1 MKTRNTRSPSRQ
13 SAAMPGGPRRLRKYI
28 ASGILT
34 ALVLAVFLTPG
45 LQAPPPAQAQSATAL
60 VSNTGQTSMSSGAF
74 LNSTT
79 TKHAMTFTTGS
90 NTTGY
95 IVDSIGYGFRT
106 IADPSTAGADLQ
118 MTLNSVAGS
127 GEPGSSLCT
136 LTDPAT
142 FTSSAVNTFDAPTT
156 GTECPDLAPTTTYF
170 VVMERLQVTGS
181 SNITSLRTNSD
192 AEDTGA
198 APGWSIADVAYE
210 RSSTA
215 WQQEAYNRAYQI
227 EVNGRPSNIVP
238 LNWDLTPS
246 GLVVGNQF
254 RLLFLTHTGRSPKSS
269 DIADYNTYVQGQANA
284 SNAHPAIKH
293 YSAGFTVVGS
303 TADDDARD
311 NTMTTG
317 TGVPIYWLNGSK
329 VADDYPDFY
338 DGSWDDEANPRRR
351 GGDVRYP
358 HNGNVWTG
366 SADNGTAFTS
376 HELGKSAIIFAGL
389 NTSAGPLNSTYTTAP
404 ANTFPYYALSQV
416 FTVGTNAPVFT
427 DTAPVSR
434 SVAENTTAVTNI
446 GTPLAAEDLDTG
458 DTLTYRL
465 TGTDA
470 SYFTVVSTS
479 GQIKT
484 KSGVTY
490 DHETKPRYSV
500 EVSVTDATNQIS
512 IAVTINITDV
522 LEPPSAPSTPTVTT
536 RTGTADSLDVTW
548 TEPETNGG
556 PPITDYDVQYT
567 KTSDTAW
574 TPWQHNG
581 AHRFATIR
589 GLDSGTAYHVEIRA
603 SNDEGTS
610 AWSNPSTATT
620 STLTIQTAPV
630 LVSNTGQPGTNYD
643 PNLGNSSDPIYASN
657 LENSHV
663 ALQGFRT
670 GSHNDGYTLASVA
683 YEFESIVDTSTAGA
697 ELEFSIHPRNTSGP
711 KTGSPGDPVCILED
725 PAVFS
730 ASGLQFFTVPT
741 SCPKLTKNTTYFIQ
755 IKRVSGSS
763 SITMTRTASLSQ
775 DDGAAAGWKIINWG
789 LKATS
794 RPAGTGTRFQLAI
807 RGTAG
812 PPDPPAPP
820 PPPDNNPP
828 TGVPTISGNPRVGED
843 LTAHTDGIED
853 DDGLNAPNFTYQWV
867 RVDGNSETNI
877 ASATDATYILAPED
891 GGKRIKVKV
900 TFTDDL
906 LTAEGPIAS
915 APTGI
920 VNTPATGDVSITG
933 TPRVG
938 KTLTA
943 DISGIIDPDG
953 KPESALTYQ
962 WSRTDGVP
970 IAGANGPTYALTD
983 SDADQALSVIV
994 TFPDGRGFTE
1004 GPFISPSTE
1013 VIVPT
1018 DVLVQNTGRARGTGV
1033 ALTATFPKYAQ
1044 GFTTGPNVAGYVI
1057 DSISASFIIIANPAT
1072 AGSELT
1078 VTLNNLNSNTGHP
1091 GNVLCALNDPANFS
1105 ASGEHTFRAPTT
1117 GALCPKLKPSTTY
1130 FVVTGRANLNN
1141 AHITGSTVSKYN
1153 EDSGSEPDWL
1163 IADKSYTFGGSFWAG
1178 NTQRFIPIRVRG
1190 AAAEEVDVPRNW
1202 SLLPEGLNAGDE
1214 FRLLFLT
1221 PHGHQPRSTDI
1232 DYYNNIVQAHAADG
1246 HADIRAFSSWFRVLG
1261 STPDVDARDNTGTTY
1276 TETEKGVP
1284 IYWLDGRKVADD
1296 YADLYDDTWDEER
1309 NPTTRGGNT
1318 TPPGRVWSGSEHDGT
1333 SAFEPVADSTPRSR
1347 AFGSNGNRVRVGS
1360 LNSGLG
1366 GPLDISETMVYTSH
1380 AAYYAL
1386 SNVFK
1391 VVANNPATGVPT
1403 ISGNPREG
1411 EMLTADPSAI
1421 GDPDGAENAEFTYQW
1436 VLVAGSN
1443 ETDIAGATEST
1454 YVLKDAAGDKIR
1466 VKVSF
1471 TDDKGNPEGPLTS
1484 EPTIPIVADD
1494 VLVTNT
1500 RQTIASTIGTPVK
1513 EAQGFTTGPNGSG
1526 YKLDSIGFRFNAI
1539 ANTATAGSQLTV
1551 TLAANNNGS
1560 PGNALCTLTD
1570 PPTFSSSGVQTFTA
1584 PTSGTPCPTLT
1595 ASTTY
1600 FPVIE
1605 GSGTNANAITLNTTS
1620 SHSEDSGGSTGWSVN
1635 DESHYFDV
1643 GTWVSES
1650 GNIYM
1655 IEVKG
1660 IITTETVESTH
1671 RSWVENREGEATTTY
1686 ENTGTFSIAQGFRTG
1701 DTAGAYEIHEIS
1713 IDFDRGQPQPKAVQV
1728 RIVESSSPDAVN
1740 DDATPTTY
1748 WKGGNFPKRGIDT
1761 DAGTYTFNLA
1771 LGQLPGTNLLQA
1783 NTNYFITIDS
1793 SSDDPDTAAIV
1804 RMTSNESQT
1813 SSDGWTVDD
1822 HVYVKNKTGDS
1833 GWTKQDHQ
1841 ARIRIAGEYHA
1852 GISIANEP
1860 RAYESCH
1867 GNLSH
1872 NSETLPEGFESCDFA
1887 TQVPM
1892 GTAGSFSSNLV
1903 TSAWLP
1909 IYETIDFHIVI
1920 WPLVPA
1926 GGWVDVKYAT
1936 QYPPGIYAHGSPA
1949 IADVDYLEKSGTVRF
1964 LPGEI
1969 AKTVSVNIIDDRH
1982 EDSNEY
1988 LQVKL
1993 PSQETRHSS
2002 VDNYNLVRRSAF
2014 GTIYNSEES
2023 VGTQYL
2029 NIADIAVTEG
2039 EGATAVFTVTLDAEV
2054 TAPVTVNYAT
2064 EDDTATAGTDYTAV
2078 SGTLLIPHGQT
2089 SATISVP
2096 ILNDDVY
2103 NEDRSF
2109 TLNLSDAAN
2118 ATIQDGSAH
2127 ATIED
2132 DEPAT
2137 LTVKFGTVP
2146 DSHDGVNTFEVF
2158 VNFSEGTQTPFL
2170 TMQDDVFTITN
2181 GTITSASR
2189 HLGLRHR
2196 WTLTVQPD
2204 NGADVTVHLPITTD
2218 CAATGAVCTEATP
2231 HRALSNSLTATVTGT
2246 PLAAAVWS
2254 ADMLVV
2260 SYTEN
2265 SIGAAS
2271 TDLFSNIGGTGDLQ
2285 IRSLWSSIP
2294 DRDLRLAFTAG
2305 VTGTDD
2311 MTLHV
2316 GDLALEFPEGSSGNS
2331 SFKWT
2336 EIDVDW
2342 EDEETITVRID
2353 TTLPSTETEEPTS
2366 NTPAAGLPTTSGTP
2380 QVDQTLTADTSG
2392 ISDAEGLTNVSYQY
2406 QWLAGGADISG
2417 ATGSTHLLTANEQG
2431 QTVQVKVTF
2440 TDDAD
2445 NQESLTS
2452 AETLAVAAKPN
2463 TAATGQPTI
2472 SGTPQVR
2479 ETLTA
2484 GTSAISDADGLTNV
2498 SYRYQWIANDG
2509 TDAEIEGA
2517 TGSTY
2522 TATVKDV
2529 GKTIKVRVSF
2539 TDDAGND
2546 ESLTSVATLAVAAI
2560 APAAPLDLTAAPGAQ
2575 PETLDVAWNAPS
2587 SDGGSDI
2594 NGYTSQWKLTKGSWD
2609 TPADVSQAT
2618 VTGTSHTI
2626 TGLTG
2631 GVEYT
2636 VRVLATNNA
2645 GNGPL
2650 STDAAATP
2658 AAVPEEPPEPVNNA
2672 PTGLPTISG
2681 TPQVDQTLTAST
2693 SGIGDQDGLE
2703 NVSYSHQWLADGS
2716 TLEGATG
2723 TTLLLTA
2730 SHQGKTIAVRVTF
2743 SDDAGNAESLTS
2755 AATTAVAAQP
2765 APAVLLTASFAN
2777 MPADHNGENFTFQLI
2792 FSENVDAG
2800 YARIRDHA
2808 FTVTG
2813 GSIASASR
2821 ITQGSNQSWN
2831 VEVNPTGNE
2840 AITITLPETTDCDAA
2855 RAICTDDERMLSHT
2869 TSAIVAGPPA
2879 ISVSDAAAQEEEGA
2893 VLEFSV
2899 TLSHASSR
2907 TVTVAYATSDG
2918 SAQAGSDYTA
2928 KTGTLTFNP
2937 GDTSQTV
2944 SVTVLTDS
2952 DDEGEETLTL
2962 TISNPSQ
2969 ATLDDAS
2976 GIGAIENGESS
2987 SGTQEDPPAVLLT
3000 ATFRNMPATHNGS
3013 AFTFDLSFSE
3023 NVKAGYARIR
3033 DDAFT
3038 ISGASTI
3045 ASAVRKTQGSNQ
3057 NWTITVQ
3064 PDGNDAITITLP
3076 PTTNCNDT
3084 GAICTQGGKKLSDS
3098 TSAQIAGPE

>member
-1 MKTRNTRSPSRQ
+1 
-13 SAAMPGGPRRLRKYI
+13 
-28 ASGILT
+28 
-34 ALVLAVFLTPG
+34 
-45 LQAPPPAQAQSATAL
+45 
-60 VSNTGQTSMSSGAF
+60 
-74 LNSTT
+74 
-79 TKHAMTFTTGS
+79 
-90 NTTGY
+90 
-95 IVDSIGYGFRT
+95 
-106 IADPSTAGADLQ
+106 
-118 MTLNSVAGS
+118 
-127 GEPGSSLCT
+127 
-136 LTDPAT
+136 
-142 FTSSAVNTFDAPTT
+142 
-156 GTECPDLAPTTTYF
+156 
-170 VVMERLQVTGS
+170 
-181 SNITSLRTNSD
+181 
-192 AEDTGA
+192 
-198 APGWSIADVAYE
+198 
-210 RSSTA
+210 
-215 WQQEAYNRAYQI
+215 
-227 EVNGRPSNIVP
+227 
-238 LNWDLTPS
+238 
-246 GLVVGNQF
+246 
-254 RLLFLTHTGRSPKSS
+254 
-269 DIADYNTYVQGQANA
+269 
-284 SNAHPAIKH
+284 
-293 YSAGFTVVGS
+293 
-303 TADDDARD
+303 
-311 NTMTTG
+311 MTTG

-329 VADDYPDFY
+329 VADNYADFY

-376 HELGKSAIIFAGL
+376 FELGQANIIFAGL
-389 NTSAGPLNSTYTTAP
+389 NTSAGPLSSTFTTAP
-404 ANTFPYYALSQV
+404 VNTLPYYALSQV

-446 GTPLAAEDLDTG
+446 GTPVAAEDLDTT

-470 SYFTVVSTS
+470 SSFTVVSTS
-479 GQIKT
+479 GQIQT
-484 KSGVTY
+484 KSGITY
-490 DHETKPRYSV
+490 DHETKPTYSV
-500 EVSVTDATNQIS
+500 DVSVTDATNQVS
-512 IAVTINITDV
+512 ITVTINITDV
-522 LEPPSAPSTPTVTT
+522 LETLSVPAAPTVTQ
-536 RTGTADSLDVTW
+536 RAGTADSLDVTW
-548 TEPETNGG
+548 TEPATNGG
-556 PPITDYDVQYT
+556 PPITDYDVQHSVSG
-567 KTSDTAW
+567 TSTW
-574 TPWQHNG
+574 TSWDHNG
-581 AHRFATIR
+581 SHRFATIR
-589 GLDSGTAYHVEIRA
+589 GLSSGTTYAVEVRA
-603 SNDEGTS
+603 TNDEGTS

-630 LVSNTGQPGTNYD
+630 LVSNTGQPGTDTD
-643 PNLGNSSDPIYASN
+643 PNLGTSSIPIYASN
-657 LENSHV
+657 LENTHI

-711 KTGSPGDPVCILED
+711 KLGSPGDPVCTLKD

-741 SCPKLTKNTTYFIQ
+741 SCPKLTKDTTYFIQ

-763 SITMTRTASLSQ
+763 SMTMTRTASESQ
-775 DDGAAAGWKIINWG
+775 DGGATAGWKIINWG
-789 LKATS
+789 LKATNSLS
-794 RPAGTGTRFQLAI
+794 RPTGTGSRFQLAI
-807 RGTAG
+807 RGTTG
-812 PPDPPAPP
+812 PADPPAPP
-820 PPPDNNPP
+820 PPPENNTP
-828 TGVPTISGNPRVGED
+828 TGSPTVTGTPRIGEN
-843 LTAHTDGIED
+843 LTAHTDSIDD

-891 GGKRIKVKV
+891 GGKRVKVKV
-900 TFTDDL
+900 SFTDDL

-915 APTGI
+915 APTDI

-943 DISGIIDPDG
+943 DTSGIIDPDG
-953 KPESALTYQ
+953 KPESAFTYQ
-962 WSRTDGVP
+962 WSHTNGVP
-970 IAGANGPTYALTD
+970 LDDATNSTYTLR
-983 SDADQALSVIV
+983 DADGDQKLSVIV
-994 TFPDGRGFTE
+994 TFADGRGITE

-1018 DVLVQNTGRARGTGV
+1018 DVLVQNTGQARGAGIAV
-1033 ALTATFPKYAQ
+1033 TATFPKYAQ

-1057 DSISASFIIIANPAT
+1057 DSISVSFDTIANPAT

-1117 GALCPKLKPSTTY
+1117 GALCPKLKTSTTY

-1141 AHITGSTVSKYN
+1141 ALITGSTVSN
-1153 EDSGSEPDWL
+1153 SNDDSGSEPDWFF
-1163 IADKSYTFGGSFWAG
+1163 ADKSYTSGGSFWGANSRG
-1178 NTQRFIPIRVRG
+1178 FIPIRVRG
-1190 AAAEEVDVPRNW
+1190 AAAKEVDAPRNW

-1221 PHGHQPRSTDI
+1221 PSGHQPYSTDI
-1232 DYYNNIVQAHAADG
+1232 EYYNNIVQAHAADG
-1246 HADIRAFSSWFRVLG
+1246 HADVRAYSSWFRVLG
-1261 STPDVDARDNTGTTY
+1261 STPDVDARDNTGTTG
-1276 TETEKGVP
+1276 TGVP
-1284 IYWLDGRKVADD
+1284 IYWLDGNKVAED
-1296 YADLYDDTWDEER
+1296 YADFYDDTWDDER
-1309 NPTTRGGNT
+1309 NPTTRDGT
-1318 TPPGRVWSGSEHDGT
+1318 TRPPGPVWSGSEHDGT
-1333 SAFEPVADSTPRSR
+1333 EALETLDDNTVKSR
-1347 AFGSNGNRVRVGS
+1347 ALGSQGNRVRVGK

-1366 GPLDISETMVYTSH
+1366 GPLDIGETMVYTSH
-1380 AAYYAL
+1380 VAYYAL

-1411 EMLTADPSAI
+1411 ETLTADPSAI

-1443 ETDIAGATEST
+1443 ETDIADATEST
-1454 YVLKDAAGDKIR
+1454 YVLKDSAGNKIR
-1466 VKVSF
+1466 VKVNF
-1471 TDDKGNPEGPLTS
+1471 TDDKGNPEAPLAS
-1484 EPTIPIVADD
+1484 EPTVPIVADD

-1500 RQTIASTIGTPVK
+1500 GQTIAPTIGTLVK
-1513 EAQGFTTGPNGSG
+1513 ETQGFTTGPNGSG

-1605 GSGTNANAITLNTTS
+1605 RSGTNANAITLNTTS
-1620 SHSEDSGGSTGWSVN
+1620 SHSEDSGGATGWSVN
-1635 DESHYFDV
+1635 NESHYFDA
-1643 GTWVSES
+1643 GAWASEFR
-1650 GNIYM
+1650 NIYM

-1660 IITTETVESTH
+1660 VITTETLESDH
-1671 RSWVENREGEATTTY
+1671 RTWIENREGEATTTY

-1728 RIVESSSPDAVN
+1728 RIVESSSPDTVN

-1748 WKGGNFPKRGIDT
+1748 WKGGNFPKRGINT

-1771 LGQLPGTNLLQA
+1771 LGQLAGTNLLQA
-1783 NTNYFITIDS
+1783 NTNYFITIES

-1822 HVYVKNKTGDS
+1822 HAYVKNKHDHS
-1833 GWTKQDHQ
+1833 GWTKQHHQ
-1841 ARIRIAGEYHA
+1841 VRLRIAGEYHA
-1852 GISIANEP
+1852 GISIVNEP

-1872 NSETLPEGFESCDFA
+1872 NSETLPEGFESCAFA
-1887 TQVPM
+1887 TKVDV
-1892 GTAGSFSSNLV
+1892 GTPDSFPSNLG

-1909 IYETIDFHIVI
+1909 IYETIDFDIVI

-1936 QYPPGIYAHGSPA
+1936 EYPPGIYAHGSPA
-1949 IADVDYLEKSGTVRF
+1949 IAEVDYLETSGKVRF
-1964 LPGEI
+1964 LPGEKT
-1969 AKTVSVNIIDDRH
+1969 KTVSVNIIDDRH

-1988 LQVKL
+1988 VQLNL

-2002 VDNYNLVRRSAF
+2002 VDNYSLIRRTAF
-2014 GTIYNSEES
+2014 GAIYNSEES
-2023 VGTQYL
+2023 VGTQYI
-2029 NIADIAVTEG
+2029 NIADVTVTEG
-2039 EGATAVFTVTLDAEV
+2039 EGATVVFTVTLDAEV

-2064 EDDTATAGTDYTAV
+2064 ENATATAGTDYTAV

-2103 NEDRSF
+2103 NENRSF

-2118 ATIQDGSAH
+2118 ATIQNGSGE
-2127 ATIED
+2127 ATIKD
-2132 DEPAT
+2132 DEKGP
-2137 LTVKFGTVP
+2137 LTAEFGTVP

-2158 VNFSEGTQTPFL
+2158 VNFSEGTKTPFL
-2170 TMQDDVFTITN
+2170 TMQNDVFTITN
-2181 GTITSASR
+2181 GTINRAERFT
-2189 HLGLRHR
+2189 GLRHR
-2196 WTLTVQPD
+2196 WTLTIEPN

-2218 CAATGAVCTEATP
+2218 CDATGAVCTEATP
-2231 HRALSNSLTATVTGT
+2231 RRPLSNSLTTTVTGAGT
-2246 PLAAAVWS
+2246 DTTTTDESTVPPTVWS

-2260 SYTEN
+2260 AYTEN

-2271 TDLFSNIGGTGDLQ
+2271 TDLFTNVGGSGSLE

-2294 DRDLRLAFTAG
+2294 DRDLRLAFAAG
-2305 VTGTDD
+2305 VPDAD
-2311 MTLHV
+2311 NMTLHV
-2316 GDLALEFPEGSSGNS
+2316 GNLTLEFPTGSSGNG

-2336 EIDVDW
+2336 EVDADW
-2342 EDEETITVRID
+2342 EDGQTIAVSI
-2353 TTLPSTETEEPTS
+2353 TTASASTEANSPAPDQD
-2366 NTPAAGLPTTSGTP
+2366 NTQATGLPTISGTP
-2380 QVDQTLTADTSG
+2380 QVGETLTVDTSG
-2392 ISDAEGLTNVSYQY
+2392 ISDAEGLDNVSYTY
-2406 QWLAGGADISG
+2406 QWTAGGSDISG
-2417 ATGSTHLLTANEQG
+2417 ATGSSHLLTSSQQG
-2431 QTVQVKVTF
+2431 QTIQVKVTF

-2452 AETLAVAAKPN
+2452 AETLAVAARPN
-2463 TAATGQPTI
+2463 TAATGETAI
-2472 SGTPQVR
+2472 SGTPQVG
-2479 ETLTA
+2479 ETMTVD
-2484 GTSAISDADGLTNV
+2484 TSGIQDSNGLTNV
-2498 SYRYQWIANDG
+2498 IFEYQWMAADTEID
-2509 TDAEIEGA
+2509 DATE
-2517 TGSTY
+2517 STY
-2522 TATVKDV
+2522 TPSVNDV
-2529 GKTIKVRVSF
+2529 GKTIQVRVSF

-2560 APAAPLDLTAAPGAQ
+2560 APTAPLDLTAAPGAQ
-2575 PETLDVAWNAPS
+2575 PGTLDAAWNAPS

-2594 NGYTSQWKLTKGSWD
+2594 TGYTVEWKLTTGSWD
-2609 TPADVSQAT
+2609 IPADVSQTT
-2618 VTGTSHTI
+2618 VTGTGHTI

-2631 GVEYT
+2631 DVEYT
-2636 VRVLATNNA
+2636 VRVLAANNA

-2723 TTLLLTA
+2723 ATLLLT
-2730 SHQGKTIAVRVTF
+2730 SRRQGKAISVRVSF

-2755 AATTAVAAQP
+2755 AATEAVTARPNTPATGLPTISGTAQVEQTLTAETSGISDQDGLSNVSYSYQWTTGGSDIDGATGSSYLLTTSELGQTVQVKVNFTDDRNNAESLTSAATVEVTAVPVPLTANFLAAPSSHDGDNSFTFELRFSEEVNLSYVTLRDQNALSVTDGEVTGASRLDRPGNLRWQIVVEPDSGADVTIVLPPTTDCGAQGAICTAGGKKLSGWVELTVNGPEQQNQEQQNNSATGTP
-2765 APAVLLTASFAN
+2765 AISGTPQVEETLTASTSGIADQDGLTNVSYRYQWIAGGSDIDGATGASHELTSNEEGQTIQVRVTFTDDAGNDESLTSVATDAVAPKPVPLTASFQSKPSTHDGQTA
-2777 MPADHNGENFTFQLI
+2777 FTFELR
-2792 FSENVDAG
+2792 FSEEFG
-2800 YARIRDHA
+2800 ISYATLRDHA
-2808 FTVTG
+2808 FTVTDG
-2813 GSIASASR
+2813 RVTSAR
-2821 ITQGSNQSWN
+2821 RLTQGSN
-2831 VEVNPTGNE
+2831 TGW
-2840 AITITLPETTDCDAA
+2840 TITVTPDSAAGVTVVLPVTTDCDA
-2855 RAICTDDERMLSHT
+2855 D
-2869 TSAIVAGPPA
+2869 
-2879 ISVSDAAAQEEEGA
+2879 GA
-2893 VLEFSV
+2893 V
-2899 TLSHASSR
+2899 
-2907 TVTVAYATSDG
+2907 
-2918 SAQAGSDYTA
+2918 
-2928 KTGTLTFNP
+2928 
-2937 GDTSQTV
+2937 
-2944 SVTVLTDS
+2944 
-2952 DDEGEETLTL
+2952 
-2962 TISNPSQ
+2962 
-2969 ATLDDAS
+2969 
-2976 GIGAIENGESS
+2976 
-2987 SGTQEDPPAVLLT
+2987 
-3000 ATFRNMPATHNGS
+3000 
-3013 AFTFDLSFSE
+3013 
-3023 NVKAGYARIR
+3023 
-3033 DDAFT
+3033 
-3038 ISGASTI
+3038 
-3045 ASAVRKTQGSNQ
+3045 
-3057 NWTITVQ
+3057 
-3064 PDGNDAITITLP
+3064 
-3076 PTTNCNDT
+3076 
-3084 GAICTQGGKKLSDS
+3084 CTQGGRKLSNRNEFTVS
-3098 TSAQIAGPE
+3098 GPGG